1 MNINFVLVKIEYK
14 PNLYLIII
22 FVVNMLKKRLFASI
36 AYCLETK
43 FIDTYL
49 VNEIVVET
57 QPPYCHVCKRYLTE
71 FACNSIREVKCPY
84 FEPDDSN
91 KNKGI

>member
-49 VNEIVVET
+49 VK
-57 QPPYCHVCKRYLTE
+57 QKRYPLQY
-71 FACNSIREVKCPY
+71 N
-84 FEPDDSN
+84 
-91 KNKGI
+91 

>member
-14 PNLYLIII
+14 PYLYLIII

-49 VNEIVVET
+49 VK
-57 QPPYCHVCKRYLTE
+57 QKRYPLQY
-71 FACNSIREVKCPY
+71 N
-84 FEPDDSN
+84 
-91 KNKGI
+91 